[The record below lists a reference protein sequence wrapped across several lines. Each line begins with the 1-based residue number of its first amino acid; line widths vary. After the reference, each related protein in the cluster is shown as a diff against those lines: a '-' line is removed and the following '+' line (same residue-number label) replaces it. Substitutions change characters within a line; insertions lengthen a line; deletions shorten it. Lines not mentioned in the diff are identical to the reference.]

1 MQIDFLTVLIAVV
14 SLIILAVPGYILAK
28 VGFFPEKA
36 GEVCSTLVL
45 YGCQPMLVFM
55 GFQGKRYSSDI
66 LLNMLIVAALVFVI
80 HLIMIGIV
88 SICIRGKGDEAK
100 KRVVRAASVF
110 GNCGYMGMPFI
121 QMLFSGSEY
130 FGEIV
135 VYTAVVISIFN
146 IMNWTFGVYMLTGD
160 KKNISIKKIL
170 LNPTIIAVV
179 LGFVVFVTLKVPI
192 VELAAPGTPANMI
205 LNKLVQS
212 FNYLGDMVTPLAMIV
227 IGIRLANVK
236 FKQLFA
242 DKWTYLICFNKLII
256 MSIVTIICVLFLPIS
271 EQVKYVIFFSLS
283 MPCATSTAL
292 FAIQFGGDGD
302 FASISVLLSTI
313 LSILTIP
320 LMFLL
325 FNLLI

>member
-1 MQIDFLTVLIAVV
+1 MQIDFITVLTSVV
-14 SLIILAVPGYILAK
+14 SLIILAIPGYILAK
-28 VGFFPEKA
+28 VKFLPEKA

-66 LLNMLIVAALVFVI
+66 LLNMLIVAGIVFVI
-80 HLIMIGIV
+80 HLIMICIV
-88 SICIRGKGDEAK
+88 SLCIRNKDQETKMRCA
-100 KRVVRAASVF
+100 RTASVF
-110 GNCGYMGMPFI
+110 GNCGYMGMPFL
-121 QMLFSGSEY
+121 QTLFSGSEY
-130 FGEIV
+130 FGEVV

-146 IMNWTFGVYMLTGD
+146 ILNWTFGVYMITGD
-160 KKNISIKKIL
+160 KKNISIKKII

-179 LGFVVFVTLKVPI
+179 LGFIVFVTLKVPI
-192 VELAAPGTPANMI
+192 VELAKEGTTAHMI

-212 FNYLGDMVTPLAMIV
+212 FNFLGDMVTPLAMIV
-227 IGIRLANVK
+227 IGIRLANVN

-242 DKWTYLICFNKLII
+242 DKWAYLICFNKLII

-271 EQVKYVIFFSLS
+271 EQVKYVVFFSLS

-292 FAIQFGGDGD
+292 FTIQFGGDGD
-302 FASISVLLSTI
+302 FASVSVLLSTI
-313 LSILTIP
+313 MSILTIP

-325 FNLLI
+325 FSLLI